1 MTTIQPIQVPTKG
14 EGTIFQIRSNGNTI
28 NPSSPQPPTFY
39 WQVFSVQPPIDS
51 EQPETYMSILEGNL
65 NMDVE
70 TYSQWGT
77 NDEFVIQWACNLL
90 GFIIL

>member
-1 MTTIQPIQVPTKG
+1 MTQIQPITVPTKG
-14 EGTIFQIRSNGNTI
+14 IGTHFQIATNGFII
-28 NPSSPQPPTFY
+28 NPSNPPTSIPFY
-39 WQVFSVQPPIDS
+39 WQVFASNTDS
-51 EQPETYMSILEGNL
+51 EIVSYTPVLQDNIY
-65 NMDVE
+65 MDVE